1 MQSIAD
7 TVYLNSPL
15 FCIKL
20 FLLKKIIISNFITN
34 FGISKKCLPKFNYGM
49 HHKFFPFLNK
59 QEQLLTNKQKQEF

>member
-34 FGISKKCLPKFNYGM
+34 FEFPKNAYPNLIMARIINFSL
-49 HHKFFPFLNK
+49 F
-59 QEQLLTNKQKQEF
+59 